1 MHLTDRSIRDTS
13 VCGGGGVKA
22 SLDTFMCCLE
32 VLGSLNLPQPPRP
45 VQVGIPSIVFV
56 TLDNH

>member
-1 MHLTDRSIRDTS
+1 MQQKDRRMRDTWGG
-13 VCGGGGVKA
+13 GGGGVKA